1 MNSIIAAPHQ
11 QGALEVG
18 GYNYIHDAE
27 TGQTL
32 AVDKDTGEALP
43 TTLFCVP
50 VGSGIVTP
58 QNERRNAERKRR
70 CGAYSEGIARA
81 EKLGKFNFVSID
93 ANFSALSPADLA
105 KLIYLST
112 YLEYGSGDLC
122 SRSKRRL
129 TANDLPNKLGI
140 SRAQANRFLYA
151 SKSYL
156 IIDEDGYLSLDNRT
170 FIFGALRQNSDRA
183 IYQKLYR
190 DSVRKLYKATP
201 VSKHKQLGYVFQML
215 PYINKEYNIL
225 CSNIYETELSEI
237 DAMTVSEF
245 CEIIGYSKANASR
258 LVKEYSKITFP
269 VEGRQEHFCAFVYSG
284 GSANDMRI
292 YVNPHILYNG
302 SNAHLIE
309 ILSVFCAKN

>member
-1 MNSIIAAPHQ
+1 MNSIIAVPHQ

-122 SRSKRRL
+122 FRSKRRL

-151 SKSYL
+151 AKSYL

-170 FIFGALRQNSDRA
+170 FIFGALRQNSDSA

-215 PYINKEYNIL
+215 TSLDN
-225 CSNIYETELSEI
+225 ST
-237 DAMTVSEF
+237 
-245 CEIIGYSKANASR
+245 
-258 LVKEYSKITFP
+258 
-269 VEGRQEHFCAFVYSG
+269 QHFVVCDG
-284 GSANDMRI
+284 
-292 YVNPHILYNG
+292 
-302 SNAHLIE
+302 
-309 ILSVFCAKN
+309 

>member
-1 MNSIIAAPHQ
+1 MDSMIAAPQQ

-18 GYNYIHDAE
+18 GYDYIHDTE

-43 TTLFCVP
+43 TTLFCIP

-58 QNERRNAERKRR
+58 QNERRNAERKRH
-70 CGAYSEGIARA
+70 CDAYRKGIAQA
-81 EKLGKFNFVSID
+81 EKLGKFNFVSIG
-93 ANFSALSPADLA
+93 ANFSVLSPADLA

-112 YLEYGSGDLC
+112 YLEYGSVSLC
-122 SRSKRRL
+122 LRSRRRL

-140 SRAQANRFLYA
+140 SRAQSNRFLCA
-151 SKSYL
+151 AKSYL
-156 IIDEDGYLSLDNRT
+156 TFDKDGYLSLDSST
-170 FIFGALRQNSDRA
+170 FIFGALRQNSDSS
-183 IYQKLYR
+183 IYQKVYR

-225 CSNIYETELSEI
+225 CTNIYETELSEI
-237 DAMTVSEF
+237 DVLTVSEF
-245 CEIIGYSKANASR
+245 CEIIGYSKANSAR

-284 GSANDMRI
+284 GSTNDMRI

-302 SNAHLIE
+302 SNAHLLE
-309 ILSVFCAKN
+309 ILSVFCTNN

>member
-1 MNSIIAAPHQ
+1 MNSIIAVPHQ

-122 SRSKRRL
+122 FRSKRRL

-151 SKSYL
+151 P
-156 IIDEDGYLSLDNRT
+156 N
-170 FIFGALRQNSDRA
+170 
-183 IYQKLYR
+183 
-190 DSVRKLYKATP
+190 
-201 VSKHKQLGYVFQML
+201 
-215 PYINKEYNIL
+215 
-225 CSNIYETELSEI
+225 
-237 DAMTVSEF
+237 
-245 CEIIGYSKANASR
+245 
-258 LVKEYSKITFP
+258 
-269 VEGRQEHFCAFVYSG
+269 
-284 GSANDMRI
+284 
-292 YVNPHILYNG
+292 HI
-302 SNAHLIE
+302 
-309 ILSVFCAKN
+309 